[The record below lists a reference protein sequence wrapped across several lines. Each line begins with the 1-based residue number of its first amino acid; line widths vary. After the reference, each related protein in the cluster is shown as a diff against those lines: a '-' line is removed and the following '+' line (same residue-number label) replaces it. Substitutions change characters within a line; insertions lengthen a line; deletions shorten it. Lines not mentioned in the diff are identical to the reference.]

1 LVKSF
6 IVKAL
11 NEIQQRVLIERA
23 DNVWSKLMSKGFNTF
38 SMVILA
44 AFAAT
49 PVMAADLGS
58 YESPPSYNEAP
69 STSWT
74 GAYVG
79 GHLGAAM
86 PRANPF
92 KGGKGLAVGAQAG
105 YDYDLGSVV
114 IGGEVEATH
123 LGDTREKVPGGSVKE
138 RWRAAVKAKAGYK
151 LDQTLVYGTAGLTVT
166 SLRDNGDV
174 TGPDGM
180 KEGYLL
186 GAGIEQ
192 RFTSNI
198 SGKVEYNYTAT
209 DDVRTF
215 HNNTASHTDLSDHVI
230 KGGVN
235 YRF

>member
-1 LVKSF
+1 MSYGSKSF
-6 IVKAL
+6 ASLLLV
-11 NEIQQRVLIERA
+11 VL
-23 DNVWSKLMSKGFNTF
+23 
-38 SMVILA
+38 
-44 AFAAT
+44 AAT
-49 PVMAADLGS
+49 PALSADLGS
-58 YESPPSYNEAP
+58 YEAPPSYNEET

-79 GHLGAAM
+79 GHAGVAM

-92 KGGKGLAVGAQAG
+92 KSGKGLALGGQAG

-114 IGGEVEATH
+114 IGGEVEITH
-123 LGDTREKVPGGSVKE
+123 LGDTEVKVPNGHLKE
-138 RWRAAVKAKAGYK
+138 RWRAAAKAKAGVK

-166 SLRDNGDV
+166 SLRDSNGV

-186 GAGIEQ
+186 GAGVEH
-192 RFTSNI
+192 RFTPKVSA
-198 SGKVEYNYTAT
+198 KVEYDYVAT

-215 HNNTASHTDLSDHVI
+215 SAGRSSHTDLSDHVI